1 MKLFTTMFERDTKT
15 FDAIGCCFLDRLL
28 PLLLRRRANYH
39 GYPVTRFTAEADR
52 CMARLTKLFL
62 LNCQK
67 GGNMNCLSN
76 AFGGREIQGICA
88 IAREH
93 PSRVSAK
100 DAQCILTM
108 LEEMNFAANDPDD
121 EWEKR
126 HAQRAKDKMVRSL
139 CEGRIIL
146 TQAQKEDNRFAL
158 KKRMADAK
166 AAKAAKED

>member
-67 GGNMNCLSN
+67 
-76 AFGGREIQGICA
+76 A